1 MTTEDDLPINKE
13 DDSPITPIDKE
24 VILKTKDVDG
34 ITFRLSTILEWN
46 DQHDKLECNNY
57 YLTFVK
63 DNKTYWV
70 DAWASLTVALAA
82 FTKIYAIGGAN
93 V

>member
-1 MTTEDDLPINKE
+1 MTTEDNPINKE
-13 DDSPITPIDKE
+13 DDSPINPINKE
-24 VILKTKDVDG
+24 IILKTKDVNG

-46 DQHDKLECNNY
+46 DQHDKIECNNY

-63 DNKTYWV
+63 DNKTYWI
-70 DAWASLTVALAA
+70 DAWTSLTMALAA
-82 FTKIYAIGGAN
+82 FSKIYAIGGAD

>member
-1 MTTEDDLPINKE
+1 MTTENDLPVNKE

-82 FTKIYAIGGAN
+82 FSKIYAMGGTD

>member
-1 MTTEDDLPINKE
+1 MEHSLI
-13 DDSPITPIDKE
+13 DSKE

-63 DNKTYWV
+63 DGIKDGITYWI
-70 DAWASLTVALAA
+70 DAWTSLADALVA
-82 FTKIYAIGGAN
+82 FSKIYEIGGAD

>member
-1 MTTEDDLPINKE
+1 MK
-13 DDSPITPIDKE
+13 DDSPVNPIDKE

-34 ITFRLSTILEWN
+34 ITYRLSTILEWD
-46 DQHDKLECNNY
+46 DQYDKLECNNY

-63 DNKTYWV
+63 DDKTYWI
-70 DAWASLTVALAA
+70 DAWTSLAEALIA
-82 FTKIYAIGGAN
+82 FGKIMQLEGSD